1 MDIASQY
8 PINLEVRGSM
18 MYHGFLLI
26 LPLVSFFS
34 SYVPLV
40 RTAIWP
46 SPSSAALAR
55 SSASSLVMVTFLE
68 REGREKGKKKV

>member
-1 MDIASQY
+1 
-8 PINLEVRGSM
+8 M

-40 RTAIWP
+40 RTATWP
-46 SPSSAALAR
+46 SPSSSTLLISSSSARERTVLLFFMLLAALA
-55 SSASSLVMVTFLE
+55 T
-68 REGREKGKKKV
+68 GRALL